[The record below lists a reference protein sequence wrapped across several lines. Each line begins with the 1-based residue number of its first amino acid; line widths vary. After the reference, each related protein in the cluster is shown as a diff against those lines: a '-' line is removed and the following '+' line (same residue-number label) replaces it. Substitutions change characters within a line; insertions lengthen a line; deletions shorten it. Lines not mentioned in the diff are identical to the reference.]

1 MGQRRNDVFPSV
13 ALAKSDIWD
22 ESVRLGIAKP
32 KYTKKELDDR
42 RAKVSG
48 HSQRLAIFINGSWNV
63 RISYRERLLTLKD
76 KMTGYPYSLY
86 SAR

>member
-1 MGQRRNDVFPSV
+1 MMNCSNVYLRFPPKLAKPKTTNQRRNDVFPSI

-48 HSQRLAIFINGSWNV
+48 HFQRPPVFSHG
-63 RISYRERLLTLKD
+63 
-76 KMTGYPYSLY
+76 
-86 SAR
+86 